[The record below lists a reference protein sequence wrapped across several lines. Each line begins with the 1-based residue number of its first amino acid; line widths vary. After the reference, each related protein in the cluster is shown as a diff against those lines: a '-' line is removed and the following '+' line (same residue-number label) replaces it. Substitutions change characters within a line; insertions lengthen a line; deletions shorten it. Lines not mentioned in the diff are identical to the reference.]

1 MVGTSVP
8 TIFIRQE
15 RLVVREKLTKAKRIV
30 IKVGTSTLM
39 YPNGKTN
46 LQAIDELA
54 FVLSDLINQNKE
66 VIFVS
71 SGAIGIGL
79 NQLNLTRRPSS
90 IPEQQAVAAIGQS
103 ELMTIYNRRF
113 QTYNQQI
120 GQVLLTRDVI
130 DYPESRQNVINTL
143 NQLIDMKI
151 VPIINEN
158 DSVSVDELD
167 HQTKFG
173 DNDLLSA
180 IVAELIEA
188 DLLIMLSDIDGFYSA
203 NPSTDPDA
211 VLYEQIPHLTP
222 ELFEQAG
229 GNGSG
234 SHFGTGGM
242 LSKLNA
248 AEHILKQEQAM
259 VLANGKYP
267 KVIFDIIKGR
277 NVGTFFC
284 ATDSVKGAPK

>member
-1 MVGTSVP
+1 M
-8 TIFIRQE
+8 RD
-15 RLVVREKLTKAKRIV
+15 KLIEAKRIV

-39 YPNGKTN
+39 YPNGKPN
-46 LQAIDELA
+46 LQAVDELA
-54 FVLSDLINQNKE
+54 FTLSDLVNQGKE

-79 NQLNLTRRPSS
+79 NQLNMKCRPSS

-113 QTYNQQI
+113 RTYNQQI

-143 NQLIDMKI
+143 EQLISMQV

-167 HQTKFG
+167 HLTKFG
-173 DNDLLSA
+173 DNDFLSA
-180 IVAELIEA
+180 VVAQLINA

-203 NPSTDPDA
+203 NPTTDPTA
-211 VLYEQIPHLTP
+211 TLYQHIPQLTQP
-222 ELFEQAG
+222 LFDQAG

-234 SHFGTGGM
+234 SQFGTGGM

-248 AEHILKQEQAM
+248 AKLVLANDQAM
-259 VLANGKYP
+259 VLANGKRP
-267 KVIFDIIKGR
+267 KIMFDILEGR
-277 NVGTFFC
+277 NVGTLFS
-284 ATDSVKGAPK
+284 TID